1 MVGWFL
7 IFFLSLFVAI
17 SVFLHDPTL
26 KDYRSSLLSSLRESK
41 LALYS
46 YKIETPN
53 IKESRV
59 LGVNAVGDER
69 IPLLRGYLQAKDSP
83 LASKSAEMVATADRY
98 QFDWR
103 LLPAI
108 AGKESSFGKKIP
120 WDKEGQKPSYNAWGW
135 GIYGDQVLS
144 FSSWDE
150 GIEKVGAGLRDGYF
164 NRNLITI
171 EDVMRY
177 FTPRSNG
184 SWARDVS
191 FIMEQ
196 IERQ

>member
-1 MVGWFL
+1 MAGWFL
-7 IFFLSLFVAI
+7 IFFSSFLLVTFV
-17 SVFLHDPTL
+17 LRNDPTL
-26 KDYRSSLLSSLRESK
+26 KGFGLS
-41 LALYS
+41 
-46 YKIETPN
+46 
-53 IKESRV
+53 KENQV
-59 LGVNAVGDER
+59 LGVNIVMDER
-69 IPLLRGYLQAKDSP
+69 VPLLRGYLQAKDSP
-83 LASKSAEMVATADRY
+83 LASKAAEMVMTADKY

-120 WDKEGQKPSYNAWGW
+120 WDKEGQKPSNNAWGW

-144 FSSWDE
+144 FSSWEE

-164 NRNLITI
+164 DRNLITI
-171 EDVMRY
+171 EDIMRY
-177 FTPRSNG
+177 FTPRSDG

-196 IERQ
+196 IQRH

>member
-1 MVGWFL
+1 MAGWFL
-7 IFFLSLFVAI
+7 IFFTSFLLVI
-17 SVFLHDPTL
+17 SVLRNDPTL
-26 KDYRSSLLSSLRESK
+26 KGFGS
-41 LALYS
+41 
-46 YKIETPN
+46 P
-53 IKESRV
+53 KESQI
-59 LGVNAVGDER
+59 LGVNTVMDER

-83 LASKSAEMVATADRY
+83 LASKSAEMVMTADKY

-120 WDKEGQKPSYNAWGW
+120 WNKEGQKPSYNAWGW

-144 FSSWDE
+144 FSSWEE

-171 EDVMRY
+171 EEVMRY
-177 FTPRSNG
+177 YTPKSNG

-196 IERQ
+196 IAP

>member
-1 MVGWFL
+1 MLFL
-7 IFFLSLFVAI
+7 L
-17 SVFLHDPTL
+17 
-26 KDYRSSLLSSLRESK
+26 
-41 LALYS
+41 S

-53 IKESRV
+53 IKDGRV
-59 LGVNAVGDER
+59 LGVNAVMDER
-69 IPLLRGYLQAKDSP
+69 VPLLRGYLQAKDSP
-83 LASKSAEMVATADRY
+83 LASKSAEMVATADKY

-120 WDKEGQKPSYNAWGW
+120 WDKEGQKPSYYAWGW
-135 GIYGDQVLS
+135 CIYGDQVLS
-144 FSSWDE
+144 FSSWEE
-150 GIEKVGAGLRDGYF
+150 GIEKVGAGLRNGYF
-164 NRNLITI
+164 NKNLVTV

-177 FTPRSNG
+177 YTPKSNG

-196 IERQ
+196 IDSN

>member
-1 MVGWFL
+1 MAGWFL
-7 IFFLSLFVAI
+7 IFFTSFLLVI
-17 SVFLHDPTL
+17 SVLRNDPTL
-26 KDYRSSLLSSLRESK
+26 KGFGSPKTSQ
-41 LALYS
+41 
-46 YKIETPN
+46 I
-53 IKESRV
+53 
-59 LGVNAVGDER
+59 LGVNTIMDER
-69 IPLLRGYLQAKDSP
+69 IPLLRGYLQAKGSP
-83 LASKSAEMVATADRY
+83 LASNAAEMVMTADKY

-120 WDKEGQKPSYNAWGW
+120 WNKEGQKPSYNAWGW

-144 FSSWDE
+144 FSSWEE

-171 EDVMRY
+171 EEVMRY
-177 FTPRSNG
+177 YTPKSNG

-196 IERQ
+196 IAP

>member
-1 MVGWFL
+1 MAGWFL
-7 IFFLSLFVAI
+7 IFFASSILII
-17 SVFLHDPTL
+17 SVLLNDPTL
-26 KDYRSSLLSSLRESK
+26 KGYGTSFTSH
-41 LALYS
+41 
-46 YKIETPN
+46 KIETPN
-53 IKESRV
+53 IKTSQV
-59 LGVNAVGDER
+59 LGFHTVGDER

-83 LASKSAEMVATADRY
+83 LASYSAEMVVTADKY

-120 WDKEGQKPSYNAWGW
+120 WDKEGQRPSYNAWGW
-135 GIYGDQVLS
+135 GIYGDQILS
-144 FSSWDE
+144 FSSWEE

-164 NRNLITI
+164 DKNLTTVEEI
-171 EDVMRY
+171 MRY
-177 FTPRSNG
+177 FTPRSDG

-196 IERQ
+196 IEKQ

>member
-1 MVGWFL
+1 MAGWFL
-7 IFFLSLFVAI
+7 IFFTSFILVI
-17 SVFLHDPTL
+17 SVLRNDPTL
-26 KDYRSSLLSSLRESK
+26 RGFGSPKTSQ
-41 LALYS
+41 
-46 YKIETPN
+46 I
-53 IKESRV
+53 
-59 LGVNAVGDER
+59 LGVNTVMDER
-69 IPLLRGYLQAKDSP
+69 IPLLRGYLQAKGSP
-83 LASKSAEMVATADRY
+83 LAPKAAQMIVTADKY

-150 GIEKVGAGLRDGYF
+150 AIEKVGAGLRDGYF
-164 NRNLITI
+164 DKNITTI
-171 EDVMRY
+171 EDIMRY

-184 SWARDVS
+184 SWAADVS
-191 FIMEQ
+191 SIMEQ
-196 IERQ
+196 IDK

>member
-1 MVGWFL
+1 MVSYFP
-7 IFFLSLFVAI
+7 SLFVAI

-26 KDYRSSLLSSLRESK
+26 KGNRSSL
-41 LALYS
+41 YS
-46 YKIETPN
+46 HKTEASN
-53 IKESRV
+53 IKENQV
-59 LGVNAVGDER
+59 LGVNAVMDER
-69 IPLLRGYLQAKDSP
+69 VPLLKGYLQAKDSP
-83 LASKSAEMVATADRY
+83 LASKSAEMVATADKY

-144 FSSWDE
+144 FSSWE
-150 GIEKVGAGLRDGYF
+150 KGIEKVGAGLRDGYF
-164 NRNLITI
+164 NKNLITI
-171 EDVMRY
+171 EEVMRY